1 MAKGGS
7 GGGEATMR
15 YSMHLFLEG
24 KTPMGLYFTLAT
36 VGLIILNIVGFI
48 MSTVQGFEPYFYES
62 IEQLEDV
69 SVMFFTVEYLLRFWS
84 SADDAEH
91 KMIRSNTRKLDINM
105 TRLSWCTSFYAIVDI
120 CSIAP
125 YYFEMFSLQFTKAA
139 CKGEGVIIE
148 LPAFQFVRIFRL
160 LRVMRLDG
168 KYLEACT
175 VFDDIYR
182 EQKELLFKS
191 GFVGAA
197 VWVILSGANW
207 WAERHNPAMEGKM
220 DSIGQASFY
229 TLCNLFGEFPLVNER
244 GPAGKVIAVFTAAIA
259 CAVFGIFCGIFGG
272 AFQDHTSKKKEERA
286 KQAAQAGD
294 DGLKDANKESE
305 PILVDGQMQSFVYK
319 VVHGIN
325 SLGWLYENLMLLL
338 IVANCGGFVY
348 GSQAHVAAN
357 KDVSKILDALE
368 DVSVLSLSLS
378 SSRSLSLALYLHTI
392 YKYTL
397 YVRTSSH
404 TGARI
409 HGGLGAASMHHIH
422 THCFKCT
429 YNIYIHTV
437 RTYTLSHTG
446 ACIHGGHVRARGKCI
461 NNICTLYVY
470 IHSVSTHTL
479 SHTGACIHGE
489 LCASKRKI
497 YTYYSCIHVISTRTF
512 SHTGACIHGGLC
524 AAAIRSWLP

>member
-1 MAKGGS
+1 
-7 GGGEATMR
+7 MR

-48 MSTVQGFEPYFYES
+48 MSTVQGFEPSFYES

-139 CKGEGVIIE
+139 CKGEGVIID
-148 LPAFQFVRIFRL
+148 LPAVQFVRIFRL

-168 KYLEACT
+168 KYLEAFT

-207 WAERHNPAMEGKM
+207 WAERHNHAMEGKM

-272 AFQDHTSKKKEERA
+272 AFQDHASKKKEERA
-286 KQAAQAGD
+286 KQAAEAGD

-319 VVHGIN
+319 VVHGSN
-325 SLGWLYENLMLLL
+325 SLGWLYENVMLLL

-378 SSRSLSLALYLHTI
+378 SSCSLSLALYTHTI

-397 YVRTSSH
+397 YVHTSSH

-409 HGGLGAASMHHIH
+409 HGGLCAASMHYIH

-437 RTYTLSHTG
+437 RIYTLPHTG
-446 ACIHGGHVRARGKCI
+446 ACIRGGLR
-461 NNICTLYVY
+461 
-470 IHSVSTHTL
+470 
-479 SHTGACIHGE
+479 
-489 LCASKRKI
+489 ASKRKM
-497 YTYYSCIHVISTRTF
+497 YK
-512 SHTGACIHGGLC
+512 
-524 AAAIRSWLP
+524 